1 MKRAAAIWAA
11 RTGALQRL
19 GSGHAALQHRT
30 LTALTAWVRRGRRD
44 DLEGLAAALGC
55 WLRLA
60 ALAAA
65 GAGLYLAV
73 RTWPRLMWIL
83 TAIWA
88 IAAWRAAAAPRPAK
102 EAAPE
107 TPEAAPVEP
116 LLYLLR
122 AFIGIRPGVHLSTLL
137 EHLQKH
143 GQGEGWTVADLRA
156 RLEACGVPVRRSVK
170 VDGRVAYGVH
180 RTDVPAPSP
189 APAGEPAA

>member
-1 MKRAAAIWAA
+1 MKRTAAIWAA
-11 RTGALQRL
+11 RASAAQRL
-19 GSGHAALQHRT
+19 ATGHAALQHRT

-60 ALAAA
+60 ILGAA
-65 GAGLYLAV
+65 GAGLFLLV
-73 RTWPRLMWIL
+73 RSRPRLMWIL
-83 TAIWA
+83 AALWVL
-88 IAAWRAAAAPRPAK
+88 AAWRAAAAPRPAE

-116 LLYLLR
+116 LLDLLR

-189 APAGEPAA
+189 APADEAAT